1 MLLTRIAPACAALML
16 GAATAWAQSP
26 RPPSAGGLR
35 MPEIPRRPAAPAP
48 TPTPTSTPS
57 LSAVPPRVQQADFIV
72 AVVNSEPITNS
83 EVRTRLQRVQR
94 QLAQQGG
101 TIPPPA
107 ELAKEV
113 LDRLI
118 IDKTQ
123 LQLARESGVR
133 ADSYAVDAAVQAV
146 ARQNQVTLDGLRE
159 RLKAD
164 NIPYSQFESDLRD
177 ELLISRLRQREVEPR
192 VKVSDQE
199 IDQLLAEQ
207 SGAASSPLALN
218 LAQILVAVPENASA
232 EQVATLQTRAQQ
244 LADRARSGTP
254 FAELAKTSSDPS
266 AAATGGEMGL
276 RTVDRLPPLF
286 VEATQK
292 LAVGGIAGPLRSGAG
307 FHVLKV
313 IEKKQAGGLDA
324 SVTQSRARHILL
336 TLTPQ
341 QNEAAAVQRLI
352 SYKRRVEA
360 GQADFAALAREHS
373 SDGSAKDG
381 GDLGWSAPGMFVP
394 EFEQALNALA
404 PNQVS
409 DPVVSRF
416 GVHLIQLLER
426 REAKLSSREQR
437 EAARSA
443 LREKKFEEAYML
455 WAQEVRGRAY
465 VEYRDPPQ

>member
-48 TPTPTSTPS
+48 TPISTPS

-164 NIPYSQFESDLRD
+164 NISYAQFESDLRD
-177 ELLISRLRQREVEPR
+177 EMLISRLRQRDVEPR

-199 IDQLLAEQ
+199 IDQFLVEQ
-207 SGAASSPLALN
+207 SSAASGALALN
-218 LAQILVAVPENASA
+218 LAQVLVAVPENASA
-232 EQVATLQTRAQQ
+232 DQLAALQARAQQ
-244 LADRARSGTP
+244 VADRARSGTP
-254 FAELAKTSSDPS
+254 FVELAKASSDPS
-266 AAATGGEMGL
+266 AAATGGEIGL

-292 LAVGGIAGPLRSGAG
+292 LPVGGIAGPLRSGAG

-313 IEKKQAGGLDA
+313 VEKKQAGGLDA
-324 SVTQSRARHILL
+324 GVTQSRARHILL

-373 SDGSAKDG
+373 GDGSAKDG

-404 PNQVS
+404 LNQVS

-426 REAKLSSREQR
+426 REARLSSREQR
-437 EAARSA
+437 EAARNA
-443 LREKKFEEAYML
+443 LREKKFEEAYLL

-465 VEYRDPPQ
+465 VEYRDPPT

>member
-1 MLLTRIAPACAALML
+1 
-16 GAATAWAQSP
+16 
-26 RPPSAGGLR
+26 
-35 MPEIPRRPAAPAP
+35 MPDIPVRPALPVAP
-48 TPTPTSTPS
+48 TPSAAASTP
-57 LSAVPPRVQQADFIV
+57 ARVQQADFIV
-72 AVVNSEPITNS
+72 AVVNSEPITNN
-83 EVRTRLQRVQR
+83 EVRTRLQRVLR
-94 QLAQQGG
+94 QMAQQGG
-101 TIPPPA
+101 PKPQADT
-107 ELAKEV
+107 LAKEV
-113 LDRLI
+113 LERLI

-133 ADSYAVDAAVQAV
+133 ADSYAVDAAVQTV

-199 IDQLLAEQ
+199 IDQFLAEQ
-207 SGAASSPLALN
+207 GNAASSPLALN
-218 LAQILVAVPENASA
+218 LAQVLVAVPENASS
-232 EQVATLQTRAQQ
+232 EQVATLQARAQQ
-244 LADRARSGTP
+244 VADRARAGTP
-254 FAELAKTSSDPS
+254 FAELATASSDPS

-313 IEKKQAGGLDA
+313 IEKKQVGGLEA

-341 QNEAAAVQRLI
+341 QTEAAAVQRLI

-381 GDLGWSAPGMFVP
+381 GDLGWAAPGMFVP
-394 EFEQALNALA
+394 EFEQALNSLA

-426 REAKLSSREQR
+426 REARLSSREQR
-437 EAARSA
+437 EAARNA
-443 LREKKFEEAYML
+443 LREKKFEEAYLL

-465 VEYRDPPQ
+465 VEYRDPPR

>member
-1 MLLTRIAPACAALML
+1 MLLTHIAPACAALML

-164 NIPYSQFESDLRD
+164 NISYAQFESDLRD
-177 ELLISRLRQREVEPR
+177 EMLISRLRQRDVEPR

-199 IDQLLAEQ
+199 IDQFLVEQ
-207 SGAASSPLALN
+207 SSAASGALALN
-218 LAQILVAVPENASA
+218 LAQVLVAVPENASA
-232 EQVATLQTRAQQ
+232 DQLAALQARAQQ
-244 LADRARSGTP
+244 VADRARSGTP
-254 FAELAKTSSDPS
+254 FVELAKASSDPS
-266 AAATGGEMGL
+266 AAATGGEIGL

-292 LAVGGIAGPLRSGAG
+292 LPVGGIAGPLRSGAG

-313 IEKKQAGGLDA
+313 VEKKQAGGLDA
-324 SVTQSRARHILL
+324 GVTQSRARHILL

-373 SDGSAKDG
+373 GDGSAKDG

-404 PNQVS
+404 LNQVS

-426 REAKLSSREQR
+426 REARLSSREQR
-437 EAARSA
+437 EAARNA
-443 LREKKFEEAYML
+443 LREKKFEEAYLL

-465 VEYRDPPQ
+465 VEYRDPPN